1 MAPGA
6 MCVRSVRTAG
16 LPPMLRCALRATLFV
31 AVAAAA
37 TAATA
42 AADADCEEVS
52 MLVAKQVPGQE
63 KNDPLRTET
72 QNEVMLLSSNL
83 QYQVVFTD
91 TDANELSSFLEGC
104 RQIFLDVGS
113 NRGTHV
119 RKLFEPQKYAGAPY
133 LKVFERV
140 FGPAWKRRTP
150 SSGICAVGFEP
161 NSEWIPHH
169 QDIERTYAKQGWKVK
184 FFPVAVSDH
193 EGKLEFFHG
202 TKGNSEVG
210 FSAFRHNHSGQTV
223 EVQMEPFSQFISRI
237 NTTVPSGIRLVKMD
251 IEGLRAILLHPHA
264 KVGVELDG
272 KQGLESVNG
281 QAMEVCVERSTMLNA
296 RSVTMEN
303 VPSIQTHPDFQQ
315 VKKLINE
322 CNYIIGHEGIDEV
335 YPVLPIKR
343 KRWMTT
349 LLPKGILVDR
359 IPQAGQI
366 SVMFASVWREELTG
380 LGKSLQR
387 PHLADALDAKDHA
400 LLPRNMLQGKTILL
414 GGRTQ

>member
-1 MAPGA
+1 
-6 MCVRSVRTAG
+6 
-16 LPPMLRCALRATLFV
+16 
-31 AVAAAA
+31 
-37 TAATA
+37 
-42 AADADCEEVS
+42 
-52 MLVAKQVPGQE
+52 
-63 KNDPLRTET
+63 
-72 QNEVMLLSSNL
+72 
-83 QYQVVFTD
+83 
-91 TDANELSSFLEGC
+91 
-104 RQIFLDVGS
+104 
-113 NRGTHV
+113 
-119 RKLFEPQKYAGAPY
+119 
-133 LKVFERV
+133 
-140 FGPAWKRRTP
+140 
-150 SSGICAVGFEP
+150 
-161 NSEWIPHH
+161 
-169 QDIERTYAKQGWKVK
+169 
-184 FFPVAVSDH
+184 
-193 EGKLEFFHG
+193 
-202 TKGNSEVG
+202 
-210 FSAFRHNHSGQTV
+210 
-223 EVQMEPFSQFISRI
+223 
-237 NTTVPSGIRLVKMD
+237 
-251 IEGLRAILLHPHA
+251 
-264 KVGVELDG
+264 
-272 KQGLESVNG
+272 
-281 QAMEVCVERSTMLNA
+281 MEVCVERSTMLNA